1 MAAYFILSLEGVEI
15 MDKGDISSD
24 DNVFTSGELKP
35 CAVSSARIEKMKQ
48 SFRTHR

>member
-1 MAAYFILSLEGVEI
+1 MAAHFILSLEGIE
-15 MDKGDISSD
+15 MDKGDNSSD

-48 SFRTHR
+48 SVRTHR